1 MEFIIPTEEYKTE
14 YLDMMKDW
22 EATGE
27 DLVPF
32 PLDYDYSDFPA
43 FVEKCN
49 SFKITQDPGF
59 VHHSTF
65 WLMDQGKLVGVSNI
79 RHYLTNKLLK
89 EGGHIGFGVRPSYRK
104 MGYAT
109 KILELSLIEAKK
121 LGIDKALVSCAKD
134 NIGSSKTII
143 KNGGVLWKEH
153 FYNDR
158 DTLLYWIEIK

>member
-1 MEFIIPTEEYKTE
+1 MELIQPCIEYKSA

-22 EATGE
+22 EATSE

-43 FVEKCN
+43 FIEKCN
-49 SFKITQDPGF
+49 SFRTIQDPGF

-65 WLMDQGKLVGVSNI
+65 WLMAEGKIVGVSNI

-89 EGGHIGFGVRPSYRK
+89 EGGHIGFGVRPSFRK

-109 KILELSLIEAKK
+109 KILKLSLIEAKK
-121 LGIDKALVSCAKD
+121 LGIDKVLVTCAKD

-143 KNGGVLWKEH
+143 KNGGILWKEH

-158 DTLLYWIEIK
+158 FTLNYWIALN